1 MKNQKPL
8 KEKTGNNFNSAN
20 GMPLTP
26 PAAGWAL
33 LGNCCCKQRIP
44 GEFVRITSQ
53 SQTSRLA
60 PGVQRIAAV
69 GEVWERSLGIPR
81 MIAASRPA
89 LLSYWLPSGTA
100 SMRTGCLRLRLQNL
114 LTVLRS
120 RNRGLSLPRTSQA
133 RALLCPLCGLAK
145 RPQQRSADRIPCS
158 LRQGVARHE
167 SDTHGGVGKRQLA
180 LPTYCFPW
188 AACRSSSSHLL
199 PPSACAVLRHST
211 ICRCYRPWASCGLH
225 VPCSDRHCI
234 PTELW
239 STWFGSS

>member
-1 MKNQKPL
+1 
-8 KEKTGNNFNSAN
+8 
-20 GMPLTP
+20 MPP
-26 PAAGWAL
+26 PGITWAHFR
-33 LGNCCCKQRIP
+33 CKMLSP
-44 GEFVRITSQ
+44 SYVPATSQ
-53 SQTSRLA
+53 RRQTSRLA
-60 PGVQRIAAV
+60 PGVHRRLAAV

-188 AACRSSSSHLL
+188 AARRSSSSYLL
-199 PPSACAVLRHST
+199 SPSTCAVLRHST

-239 STWFGSS
+239 SPGSVPLDYLRFPAPQLLMSHPVQVR